1 MSPFADTFMQML
13 KKVAEYNAS
22 DIYLTTGAPPSLRIQ
37 GSKRNLGD
45 KRLSLGQTRELVYAI
60 MAPEQI
66 AQFERDKEFNFAYWA
81 EGVGRFRFNVYLQRR
96 EVAVVGRFI
105 NNAVPDL
112 ATLGLPPVVEQLASL
127 QRGLVLVVGA
137 TGSGKSSTLASMVN
151 HRASH
156 FADHILTLEDPIE
169 FLISHQRSTVD
180 QREIGVDTHSYAD
193 ALRNAMRQAP
203 DMIVIGEIR
212 DRETMQHA
220 IAYAETGHLC
230 ISTLHANNANQTI
243 KRILN
248 FYPDSAHTQL
258 LMDLSMNLHG
268 VVAQRLLPGTDDTMA
283 LACEVM
289 VRTPFIA
296 DLIRRGAVDDM
307 KAAIVKSGDADEG
320 GMQAFDQSL
329 LRLVNAGRIDAST
342 ALAHADSRT
351 DLGLKLRLS
360 TTQR

>member
-1 MSPFADTFMQML
+1 MSLYADTFMHML
-13 KKVAEYNAS
+13 KKVADYNAS

-45 KRLSLGQTRELVYAI
+45 KRLSVGQTRELVYAI

-66 AQFERDKEFNFAYWA
+66 ERFEREKEFNFAFWA
-81 EGVGRFRFNVYLQRR
+81 MGIGRFRFNVYQQRG

-105 NNAVPDL
+105 NNTVPDL
-112 ATLGLPPVVEQLASL
+112 ASLGLPPVAQQLTSL
-127 QRGLVLVVGA
+127 QRGLVLVVGS

-151 HRASH
+151 YRATQ

-180 QREIGVDTHSYAD
+180 QREIGVDTRSYAD

-212 DRETMQHA
+212 DRETMEHA
-220 IAYAETGHLC
+220 MAYAETGHLC

-248 FYPDSAHTQL
+248 FYPDSAHSQL
-258 LMDLSMNLHG
+258 LMDLSMNLQG
-268 VVAQRLLPGTDDTMA
+268 VIAQRLLPGTTDKME
-283 LACEVM
+283 LACEVL

-296 DLIRRGAVDDM
+296 DLIRRGAVDDI
-307 KAAIVKSGDADEG
+307 KATLIKGGDADDN

-329 LRLVNAGRIDAST
+329 LNLVNAGRIEAST

-351 DLGLKLRLS
+351 DLGLKLRLGNA
-360 TTQR
+360 QH

>member
-1 MSPFADTFMQML
+1 MNPMADAIMQML
-13 KKVAEYNAS
+13 RKVADHNAS
-22 DIYLTTGAPPSLRIQ
+22 DIYLTTGAPPSLRIK
-37 GSKRNLGD
+37 GIKRNLGD
-45 KRLSLGQTRELVYAI
+45 KRLSVGQTRELVYAI
-60 MAPEQI
+60 MSPEQI
-66 AQFERDKEFNFAYWA
+66 AQFEREKEFNFAHWA
-81 EGVGRFRFNVYLQRR
+81 EGAGRFRFNVYLQRG

-105 NNAVPDL
+105 NNEVPDL
-112 ATLGLPPVVEQLASL
+112 AALGLPPIVAQLASL
-127 QRGLVLVVGA
+127 QRGLVLVVGS
-137 TGSGKSSTLASMVN
+137 TGSGKSTTLASMVN
-151 HRASH
+151 HRARH

-180 QREIGVDTHSYAD
+180 QREIGVDTHTYAD

-258 LMDLSMNLHG
+258 LMDLAVNLHG
-268 VVAQRLLPGTDDTMA
+268 VVAQRLLPGTDESMA

-296 DLIRRGAVDDM
+296 DLIRRGGVDDI
-307 KAAIVKSGDADEG
+307 KAAIIKGGDANEG

-329 LRLVNAGRIDAST
+329 LKLVIAGRIDAST

-351 DLGLKLRLS
+351 DLGLKLRLGGAL
-360 TTQR
+360 R